1 MATLPLHVLVI
12 DDDADTCSNL
22 SDILELDEYRVETAG
37 TAAEALARRNWERL
51 AAIILDRKLPDGSAE
66 DLLPRLRRLAP
77 QAAVIIVTGYGDVQG
92 AVAALRLGAADYILK
107 PIDPDE
113 LRARLG
119 RIAEHRR
126 TEQEL
131 QGQARILRSVLQT
144 INDAVMVVDE
154 RGRVLLFNPAVE
166 RLIGPVAVGA
176 GPEQWP
182 QRGTAHLPDATT
194 PCPPAELALAR
205 ALRGQEVTDAEELL
219 RRPGRAPGPWVSASA
234 SPLRDDQGD
243 VRGAVVV
250 WRDISER
257 KRAEEAVRH
266 ERDFAESLI
275 DTAQAIVLLLDPRGR
290 VVRFNKFFEEITDY
304 RLAEV
309 EGKDWIEL
317 FVPARDRKAVREL
330 LERALGGEPTR
341 GTVNALLTRD
351 GTEREISWWDKTL
364 KDPQGGTLGLL
375 AVGHDVSELKRAQ
388 EKVLQSERLAAIGQ
402 MVTGL
407 AHESGNALAR
417 SQSCLEML
425 AWEVEDRP
433 EALRLIERIQKAQDH
448 LAQLYQEVRGYAAP
462 LKLERDPWDVSAVWR
477 QAWENL
483 ALLRQGRDA
492 SLREEN
498 GGADTRCQVDPFR
511 LEQVFRNVL
520 ENALAACPDPVRIV
534 VRCEP
539 AEIDGHPAV
548 RVAVRDN
555 GPGLGPEQRQR
566 IFDPFFTTKTK
577 GTGLGMAIAKRIVE
591 AHGGRIGLGPTPE
604 GGGPAAGAEIVITL
618 PREPVS

>member
-1 MATLPLHVLVI
+1 MFPLHVLVI
-12 DDDADTCSNL
+12 DDDADTRLNL
-22 SDILELDEYRVETAG
+22 SDILELDAYRVETAG
-37 TAAEALARRNWERL
+37 TATEALARHNWEQL
-51 AAIILDRKLPDGSAE
+51 DAIILDRKLPDGTAE
-66 DLLPRLRRLAP
+66 ELLPHLRRLAP
-77 QAAVIIVTGYGDVQG
+77 QAAVIVVTGYADVQG

-107 PIDPDE
+107 PVDPGE

-131 QGQARILRSVLQT
+131 QEQARILRSVLET

-154 RGRVLLFNPAVE
+154 RGRVQLFNPAVE
-166 RLIGPVAVGA
+166 RIIGPVAVGA
-176 GPEQWP
+176 EPERWP
-182 QRGTAHLPDATT
+182 QRGAAYLEDATT
-194 PCPPAELALAR
+194 PCPPSELALAR

-219 RRPGRAPGPWVSASA
+219 RRPGRAPGHWVSASA
-234 SPLRDDQGD
+234 SPLRDEKGNAQ
-243 VRGAVVV
+243 GAVVV

-275 DTAQAIVLLLDPRGR
+275 DTAQAIVLLLDPQGR
-290 VVRFNKFFEEITDY
+290 IVRFNKFFEELAGY

-309 EGKDWIEL
+309 QGKDWFDL
-317 FVPARDRKAVREL
+317 FLPERDRKATREL
-330 LERALGGEPTR
+330 FQRAAGGEPTR
-341 GTVNALLTRD
+341 GNVNALVTRE

-364 KDPQGGTLGLL
+364 KDPQGATLGLL
-375 AVGHDVSELKRAQ
+375 AIGHDVSELKRAQ
-388 EKVLQSERLAAIGQ
+388 ERVLQSERLAAIGQ

-462 LKLERDPWDVSAVWR
+462 LKLERDEWNLSAVWR
-477 QAWENL
+477 QAWDNL

-492 SLREEN
+492 ALSEEPS
-498 GGADTRCQVDPFR
+498 GTDLLCQVDPFR
-511 LEQVFRNVL
+511 MEQVFRNIL
-520 ENALAACPDPVRIV
+520 ENSLAACSDPVRIV
-534 VRCEP
+534 VRCGA
-539 AEIDGHPAV
+539 AELDGHPAV
-548 RVAVRDN
+548 RASVRDN

-577 GTGLGMAIAKRIVE
+577 GTGLGMAIVKRIVE
-591 AHGGRIGLGPTPE
+591 AHGGRIAVGPP
-604 GGGPAAGAEIVITL
+604 PAAADTAGGAEIVITL
-618 PREPVS
+618 PREPL